1 MNEHRFSAIG
11 VLQTPHSRPESMPIQ
26 PAGARGLRGEAI
38 LAPQYAEGLLHL
50 EGFSHVILLYV
61 FHQVGPCK
69 LQVTPFL
76 DTQAH
81 GVFATR
87 APCRPNPIGLSVVRL
102 LGVEGCRLLLEDVD
116 MLDGSPLLDVK
127 PFVPS
132 FDVPDDAAV
141 RIGWLAQSHA
151 EADAARSDTRF
162 QTPAHPPSRPD

>member
-1 MNEHRFSAIG
+1 MTEFAFSAIG
-11 VLQTPHSRPESMPIQ
+11 VLKTPHTRPESMPIQ
-26 PAGARGLRGEAI
+26 PAGARGVPGEAL
-38 LAPQYAEGLLHL
+38 LAPHLAAGLLHL

-61 FHQVGPCK
+61 FHEVGPRK

-76 DTQAH
+76 DARAH

-102 LGVEGCRLLLEDVD
+102 RGVEGVRLLLEDVD

-132 FDVPDDAAV
+132 FDVPTPDSV
-141 RIGWLAQSHA
+141 RLGWLAERHDGA
-151 EADAARSDTRF
+151 GAARSDDRF
-162 QTPAHPPSRPD
+162 QTP